1 MRMIEGG
8 GRMPAARIFTV
19 LFILSLSL
27 VQAPASGPAALQAWF
42 VDSLTKVFP
51 GDAAGAHRLNAPEF
65 NAARNQHV
73 SIQLALRSPAAVRDI
88 SADITSLRGTR
99 GEVIDGAVAHAVGL
113 VVVGSHTK
121 NTPDEERIGEAPGW
135 FPDPLWDFP
144 LALERGRTRS
154 LWATIAI
161 PADAVPGLYRGAIR
175 LRSGGRLLKQ
185 AEFRVRVHAAAVPAQ
200 ETLKVT
206 NWVNL
211 TDKTSR
217 QFYGFPQFSDE
228 WWTLVENVG
237 KVMAGHRQNVIYTPL
252 LDLIRATAEGGRLD
266 YDFANFDRWVETFR
280 RAGVIGTIEGS
291 HLLDRDGSY
300 DAPLIVHT
308 LQAAGGGVAKMA
320 LPPDDPRVEEFLA
333 GFLGALASH
342 LEQKG
347 WKPIYLQH
355 ILDEPHGGEPPYYAR
370 FGAIVRRFLPG
381 VSTMDAM
388 DAATMSEELKKN
400 CDVWVPQL
408 GQFDGQMNMIAERIK
423 SGSEVWFYTC
433 LFPTRRY
440 MNRLIDFPLLKVR
453 LLHWL
458 NFRYGMAGYLHW
470 GWNYWTPEP
479 VNDTQPVIDA
489 NTELLPAGDAFI
501 VYPDRE
507 RKSVFS
513 SIRLETMR
521 DGIEDYELLQAL
533 SEKDPAAAQRLV
545 QDAVASF
552 TDYVREPAA
561 FRRIQRRL
569 LEALSR

>member
-1 MRMIEGG
+1 MTARRIFFLIFILFKAIVQV
-8 GRMPAARIFTV
+8 PAAE
-19 LFILSLSL
+19 
-27 VQAPASGPAALQAWF
+27 PATLRTWF
-42 VDSLTKVFP
+42 VDSLFKVFP
-51 GDAAGAHRLNAPEF
+51 NDAPGTHRLSAPEF
-65 NAARNQHV
+65 NAARNQHLH
-73 SIQLALRSPAAVRDI
+73 IQLALRSTAAIEDFSAEITQLQGARGARI
-88 SADITSLRGTR
+88 S
-99 GEVIDGAVAHAVGL
+99 GAQAHAVGY

-121 NTPDEERIGEAPGW
+121 NAPVEELIGEAPGW
-135 FPDPLWDFP
+135 YPDPLWDFP
-144 LALERGRTRS
+144 ILLERDRTRS

-161 PADAVPGLYRGAIR
+161 PADALPGPYHGAIE
-175 LRSGGRLLKQ
+175 LRSGTSLLKRV
-185 AEFRVRVHAAAVPAQ
+185 EFRVRVFAAAVPAR

-217 QFYGFPQFSDE
+217 QFFGLPQFSDE
-228 WWTLVENVG
+228 WWTLVDNVG
-237 KVMAGHRQNVIYTPL
+237 RVMAGHRQNVIYTPL
-252 LDLIRATAEGGRLD
+252 LDLIQARAEDGRIV
-266 YDFANFDRWVETFR
+266 YDFAYFDRWVETFR

-308 LQAAGGGVAKMA
+308 LQADNGRVAKMA
-320 LPPDDPRVEEFLA
+320 LPPDDPRVETFLA
-333 GFLGALASH
+333 GFLAALDSH
-342 LEQKG
+342 LEQQG

-355 ILDEPHGGEPPYYAR
+355 ILDEPHGDEPPYYAR

-381 VSTMDAM
+381 VTTMDAM

-408 GQFDGQMNMIAERIK
+408 GQFDGQMDMIGERRR
-423 SGSEVWFYTC
+423 SGREVWFYTC

-440 MNRLIDFPLLKVR
+440 MNRMIDYPLLKVR

-458 NFRYGMAGYLHW
+458 NFRYGLAGYLHW

-507 RKSVFS
+507 RKTVFS
-513 SIRLETMR
+513 SIRLETMLA
-521 DGIEDYELLQAL
+521 GIEDYELLQL
-533 SEKDPAAAQRLV
+533 LRQKDPALAQRLA
-545 QDAVASF
+545 QAAVASF
-552 TDYVREPAA
+552 TEYVRDPVA
-561 FRRIQRRL
+561 FRCIQRRL
-569 LEALSR
+569 LEALSK

>member
-1 MRMIEGG
+1 MSVT
-8 GRMPAARIFTV
+8 RIFPV
-19 LFILSLSL
+19 LFILLL
-27 VQAPASGPAALQAWF
+27 AMVQAPAAGPAALQTWF

-51 GDAAGAHRLNAPEF
+51 GDAAGAHRLIAPEF
-65 NAARNQHV
+65 DAARNQHI
-73 SIQLALRSPAAVRDI
+73 SIQLALRSPAAIGDI
-88 SADITSLRGTR
+88 FAEISPLQGTR
-99 GEVIDGAVAHAVGL
+99 GECINGATVHAVGL

-121 NTPDEERIGEAPGW
+121 NTPSEERIGEAPGW

-144 LALERGRTRS
+144 LALERNRTRS
-154 LWATIAI
+154 VWATIAV
-161 PADAVPGLYRGAIR
+161 PADAVPGLYHGAIL
-175 LRSGGRLLKQ
+175 LRAGKRLLKRV
-185 AEFRVRVHAAAVPAQ
+185 EFRVRVFAAAVPAQ

-217 QFYGFPQFSDE
+217 QFYGLAQFSDE

-237 KVMAGHRQNVIYTPL
+237 NVMADHRQNVIYTPL
-252 LDLIRATAEGGRLD
+252 RDLIRANVEGGRLA

-308 LQAAGGGVAKMA
+308 LRVVDGAVVKAA
-320 LPPDDPRVEEFLA
+320 LPPDDPRVEEFFA
-333 GFLGALASH
+333 GFLSALASH

-370 FGAIVRRFLPG
+370 FGAVVRRFLPG
-381 VSTMDAM
+381 VTTMDAM

-408 GQFDGQMNMIAERIK
+408 GQFDGQMDMIAERIK

-440 MNRLIDFPLLKVR
+440 MNRMIDFPLLKVR

-458 NFRYGMAGYLHW
+458 NFRYGLAGYLHW

-501 VYPDRE
+501 VYPDAE
-507 RKSVFS
+507 RKSVYS

-521 DGIEDYELLQAL
+521 EGIEDYEMLQAL
-533 SEKDPAAAQRLV
+533 RKKDPAAAKRLAEA
-545 QDAVASF
+545 AVASF
-552 TDYVREPAA
+552 TDYVRDPAA
-561 FRRIQRRL
+561 FRRLQRRL
-569 LEALSR
+569 LEALEK